1 MFPKVQFHFS
11 LVMLMGNKMENG
23 NTGGKY
29 SFIGAQPSLVEVYQ
43 SGLFMHLVG
52 QLLLQLSILPDSMTF
67 PLDFG
72 LLG

>member
-1 MFPKVQFHFS
+1 MQ
-11 LVMLMGNKMENG
+11 MGNKMENG

-29 SFIGAQPSLVEVYQ
+29 SFMGAQPSLVEVYQ
-43 SGLFMHLVG
+43 LGLFMRLVG
-52 QLLLQLSILPDSMTF
+52 RLLMQLTILPDATTF